1 MSESRSRR
9 QERPSRRA
17 ATAFAS
23 LAGLG
28 VLVKAATELQNRIPD
43 GPRSGRH
50 AGRTAWKVP
59 RPFVALGDVRALP
72 LATPGG
78 DFPNAPKDRRP
89 GRGTTGVVVHP
100 RTLTPVFDRPG
111 GTAFAALPST
121 LLGYETW
128 LPVISYQNGWVKVLL
143 PTRPGG
149 VTGWLDTDQLT
160 SAMTGVEI
168 RIYLRAGRL
177 HLVREG
183 RIAGIWRTEPRGARN
198 AISGGRT
205 FLLAVRR
212 DPRSRGDVPVLP
224 LAQPVTNPRSAAGCA
239 SVVIHAGTAH
249 DGCIGVPAEAIAE
262 LTRVP
267 AGSLVRLFT

>member
-1 MSESRSRR
+1 M
-9 QERPSRRA
+9 
-17 ATAFAS
+17 FAS

-28 VLVKAATELQNRIPD
+28 VLVKAATQLRDRIPD

-50 AGRTAWKVP
+50 ARRGSWKVP
-59 RPFVALGDVRALP
+59 RPFVAVGDVRALP

-78 DFPNAPKDRRP
+78 DFPHAPRDPRP
-89 GRGTTGVVVHP
+89 GRGTTGVIVHP
-100 RTLTPVFDRPG
+100 RTLTPIFDRPG
-111 GTAFAALPST
+111 GAAFAALPST

-128 LPVISYQNGWVKVLL
+128 LPVIRYQAGWVKVLL

-149 VTGWLDTDQLT
+149 VTGWLDADQLT
-160 SAMTGVEI
+160 SAMTGFEI

-177 HLVREG
+177 HLLREG
-183 RIAGIWRTEPRGARN
+183 RIEGIWRAEPRGARN

-205 FLLAVRR
+205 FLLAVRQ
-212 DPRSRGDVPVLP
+212 DPRSRSDVPALP
-224 LAQPVTNPRSAAGCA
+224 LAQPVTNPWSTSGCT

-249 DGCIGVPAEAIAE
+249 DGCIGVPAEAITE
-262 LTRVP
+262 LAHVP